1 MLRMSRI
8 TDYGIVLLTQLA
20 ADEAE
25 PGGRGDT
32 AAFVAD
38 RPASTAPAE
47 AVHNAR
53 ELAARAG
60 LPLPVV
66 SKILKALTREGF
78 LVSHRGARGGYA
90 LARRPEHIS
99 VASIIDA
106 LEGPIALTE
115 CGTELHGACEREMR
129 CAVRQPWQRINREV
143 RKTLERVRLSDL
155 ATPGVRFEPSR
166 AAFSLLLNDPVSVS
180 PRNDAPAAD

>member
-8 TDYGIVLLTQLA
+8 TDYGIVLLTHLA
-20 ADEAE
+20 ADAE
-25 PGGRGDT
+25 GAAPG
-32 AAFVAD
+32 
-38 RPASTAPAE
+38 E

-66 SKILKALTREGF
+66 SKILKTLTREGF
-78 LVSHRGARGGYA
+78 LLSHRGARGGYA
-90 LARRPEHIS
+90 LARRPAEIT

-115 CGTELHGACEREMR
+115 CGTEVHGACARESR
-129 CAVRQPWQRINREV
+129 CAVRQPWQQINREL
-143 RKTLERVRLSDL
+143 RKTLERVRLADL
-155 ATPGVRFEPSR
+155 VHPGGGRTET
-166 AAFSLLLNDPVSVS
+166 ADALLLLNDPLPLAPSG
-180 PRNDAPAAD
+180 APAD

>member
-20 ADEAE
+20 AESA
-25 PGGRGDT
+25 RAGDT
-32 AAFVAD
+32 PLPAD
-38 RPASTAPAE
+38 DPRESAPPDAI
-47 AVHNAR
+47 HNAR
-53 ELAARAG
+53 ELATRAG

-78 LVSHRGARGGYA
+78 LVSQRGAHGGYA
-90 LARRPEHIS
+90 LARRPEEIS

-115 CGTELHGACEREMR
+115 CGTERHGACERESR
-129 CAVRQPWQRINREV
+129 CAVRQPWQQINREV
-143 RKTLERVRLSDL
+143 RKALERVRLSDL
-155 ATPGVRFEPSR
+155 AAPGPRFEPVRTEFSVLRNDSIPVPRSDAR
-166 AAFSLLLNDPVSVS
+166 AAE
-180 PRNDAPAAD
+180 